1 MRKKYWRHQLLA
13 AIVLILAIAGCSGD
27 KITAP
32 TGSAVSINP
41 LSMSVSDTH
50 TASSTH
56 TQYFTI
62 AIKDEK
68 GNPVQNAEVSIS
80 LPLAFPD
87 PLGYAQLYDGSTPKN
102 SPFTATTN
110 ADGVYYLRVDYLSG
124 GGVSFTDN
132 LEIRSGSAFA
142 SATITVS

>member
-41 LSMSVSDTH
+41 VSMTVTDTNPS
-50 TASSTH
+50 ATH

-62 AIKDEK
+62 TIKDEK

-80 LPLAFPD
+80 LPLAVPD
-87 PLGYAQLYDGSTPKN
+87 PLGYAQLYDGSTQKS

-124 GGVSFTDN
+124 VGVSFTSN

-142 SATITVS
+142 SAAISVS

>member
-1 MRKKYWRHQLLA
+1 MRKEYSWYQLLVT
-13 AIVLILAIAGCSGD
+13 IFLILAIAGCSGD

-32 TGSAVSINP
+32 TGSVVSINP
-41 LSMSVSDTH
+41 LSMSVSDTNPS
-50 TASSTH
+50 ATH

-62 AIKDEK
+62 TINDEK
-68 GNPVQNAEVSIS
+68 DNPVQNAEVSIS
-80 LPLAFPD
+80 LPVAIPD

-102 SPFTATTN
+102 SPFIATTN

-124 GGVSFTDN
+124 GGTSFTSN

-142 SATITVS
+142 SATLTVS